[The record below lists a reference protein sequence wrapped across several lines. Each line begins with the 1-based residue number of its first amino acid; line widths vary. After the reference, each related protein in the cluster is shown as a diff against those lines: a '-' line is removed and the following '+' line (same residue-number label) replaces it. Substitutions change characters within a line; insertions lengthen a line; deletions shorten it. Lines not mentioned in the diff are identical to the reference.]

1 MRALIFSTLKPG
13 TGLAGI
19 QQTNAVS
26 SWIKLGLEVALFGSE
41 SGTAALAQKLGA
53 HHFANVR
60 TNEYGTPLLSD
71 MFAQA
76 RDRFDQCDLFIYC
89 NGDIILT
96 PAFVQS
102 AEKAAQEHD
111 RFQMIGR
118 RWNLDLS
125 EPVDYSSDAWLGDI
139 EFAIQQRAILGGIG
153 ALDYFVFSRAA
164 FPDMPD
170 MAVGR
175 AGWDNWMVG
184 QALERGIPL
193 LNASFAAPVIHQN
206 HEYGH
211 LQGGRW
217 RVFSGPEALANRRLR
232 MGTKAGNCA
241 DAAIWPAKEE
251 RPLVSIIFAK
261 GHPPAGLEQLGQK
274 EDIEA
279 IPVSV
284 GATSRT
290 GVATVQCWNEGLK
303 HAQGKTVL
311 FLQGKE
317 KLDVK
322 ALCHAA
328 EQLASAEGHCE
339 WLLCNSEFQ
348 GRRTDIQILDTALT
362 GREGIGGIHPWLGK
376 GLLDQIQPGSTLF
389 STEWLRRC
397 GPFETSMTSGSSLL
411 ERLMFCSSKGG
422 VGRTSPVALCRFEG
436 PEWRSDRHT
445 RADLL
450 RRYLSYG
457 HTPEYLRVLQDQPP
471 PQPLSDADAD

>member
-19 QQTNAVS
+19 QQTNAVG

-41 SGTAALAQKLGA
+41 SGTATLAQKVGA
-53 HHFANVR
+53 HHFASVR

-71 MFAQA
+71 MFEQA
-76 RDRFDQCDLFIYC
+76 RDRFDQCDVFIYC

-102 AEKAAQEHD
+102 AAKAAQEHKQ
-111 RFQMIGR
+111 FQMIGR
-118 RWNLDLS
+118 RWNLDLA
-125 EPVDYSSDAWLGDI
+125 EFVDYTSDAWLGEI
-139 EFAIQQRAILGGIG
+139 ESAVRESAILGGIG
-153 ALDYFVFSRAA
+153 ALDYFVFSHAA

-217 RVFSGPEALANRRLR
+217 RVFSGPEALSNRRLR
-232 MGTKAGNCA
+232 KGTKAGNCA
-241 DAAIWPAKEE
+241 DATLWPAVGE
-251 RPLVSIIFAK
+251 RPLISVVFPE
-261 GHPPAGLEQLGQK
+261 GCQPAALEALGQQENIEVVPVPGITK
-274 EDIEA
+274 DIA
-279 IPVSV
+279 S
-284 GATSRT
+284 A
-290 GVATVQCWNEGLK
+290 ATVASWNQGLSR
-303 HAQGKTVL
+303 AQGKTVL
-311 FLQGKE
+311 FVQGNE
-317 KLDVK
+317 ELDLI
-322 ALCHAA
+322 ALLRAA
-328 EQLASAEGHCE
+328 DQLAKAEGHCE
-339 WLLCNSEFQ
+339 WLLCNSEAQ

-362 GREGIGGIHPWLGK
+362 GREGIGGIHPWLSK
-376 GLLDQIQPGSTLF
+376 EILNQIQAASTLF
-389 STEWLRRC
+389 STHWLRRC
-397 GPFETSMTSGSSLL
+397 GPFDTTLDSGSALL

-422 VGRTSPVALCRFEG
+422 VGRTSPVVSCRFTG
-436 PEWRSDRHT
+436 PGWRSNQQG

-450 RRYLSYG
+450 HRYLSYG
-457 HTPEYLRVLQDQPP
+457 HTPEYLRVLRDQPP
-471 PQPLSDADAD
+471 PQPLTSADAA